1 MYLVNLKINSDP
13 LYINIEKGNIK
24 KCEKFD
30 DLSTITPDM
39 VTGYTHPRCI
49 GSAFREMHDPEFS
62 FIFTSPKFDL
72 EKELGWLKL
81 KNIKNFTMREVS
93 CLMMDVMSGKPA
105 LTIENTWSS
114 IDYSL
119 ENGEIG
125 SEVSIKTGK
134 TGKALEYYDYRVP
147 YFTALD
153 VDNIKEGF
161 AYYFWV
167 RDKWV
172 KGDKEFWK
180 EVFSILK
187 MKLMLRKYKKNSG
200 LEKSWLY
207 IEGLA

>member
-49 GSAFREMHDPEFS
+49 GSAFRELHDPEFS
-62 FIFTSPKFDL
+62 FIFTDSKFDL

-81 KNIKNFTMREVS
+81 ENKKTFPMYRYFMYN
-93 CLMMDVMSGKPA
+93 GKPLLNCEA
-105 LTIENTWSS
+105 EYFKV
-114 IDYSL
+114 DYSS
-119 ENGEIG
+119 EKGDEIG
-125 SEVSIKTGK
+125 SRTPLKVGK
-134 TGKALEYYDYRVP
+134 IVKNIDYYDYRVP

-161 AYYFWV
+161 AYYFWI

-180 EVFSILK
+180 EIFSILHT
-187 MKLMLRKYKKNSG
+187 KLTLRINKKDG
-200 LEKSWLY
+200 DLEKSWLY
-207 IEGLA
+207 IESLA

>member
-49 GSAFREMHDPEFS
+49 GRAFREMHDPEFS
-62 FIFTSPKFDL
+62 FIFTSLKFNL

-81 KNIKNFTMREVS
+81 KGIKSFVMRDTS
-93 CLMMDVMSGKPA
+93 CLMTDVLTCKPV
-105 LTIENTWSS
+105 LTIENTWS
-114 IDYSL
+114 IADYSL
-119 ENGEIG
+119 EKGEIG
-125 SEVSIKTGK
+125 SEVTIKTDRTLG
-134 TGKALEYYDYRVP
+134 YYDYRVP

-187 MKLMLRKYKKNSG
+187 MKLMLRKYKKNNG

>member
-30 DLSTITPDM
+30 NLNSITPDM

-62 FIFTSPKFDL
+62 FIFTDSKFDL

-81 KNIKNFTMREVS
+81 KDMKTFHMYRYFMYN
-93 CLMMDVMSGKPA
+93 GKPLLNCEA
-105 LTIENTWSS
+105 EYFKV
-114 IDYSL
+114 DYSS
-119 ENGEIG
+119 EKEDEIG
-125 SEVSIKTGK
+125 SRTPLKVGK
-134 TGKALEYYDYRVP
+134 IVKNIDYYDYRVP

-161 AYYFWV
+161 AYYFWI

-180 EVFSILK
+180 EIFFILHT
-187 MKLMLRKYKKNSG
+187 KLTLRINKKSKD